1 MKKIFILIIALAF
14 SSLSFAWDD
23 TEPTNID
30 FDLSKNVY
38 YEYNYDNTTSAYYV
52 LGTHHLQGSRVFATS
67 NNVNKIYYQDK
78 GEANIGK
85 VNLSNISIPAA
96 ADNVTF
102 DGDWKEL

>member
-1 MKKIFILIIALAF
+1 M
-14 SSLSFAWDD
+14 
-23 TEPTNID
+23 
-30 FDLSKNVY
+30 
-38 YEYNYDNTTSAYYV
+38 